1 MSRQHSFGLR
11 RLHAATAFVL
21 CTLTLSIPFSASA
34 DEFDNLFKEEA
45 AAEPAATPMPTP
57 APTPVT
63 NQTNTVQVK
72 GVADLGKLEAF
83 EDVAVIQKRFLPR
96 TQRFEFFIGP
106 TMVLNDAFFLNFG
119 GNGRFA
125 YHFSERYGVEA
136 VGTYL
141 STNERQVTTD
151 LREKRAVRTRSF
163 VTPQTYMGLDFK
175 WSPVYGKMTWMNR
188 RITPFD
194 QYFSLGLGMTGTN
207 QNTTEP
213 TLHIGTGQ
221 IFAQTKGIAW
231 RWDFSW
237 HAFQATSTV
246 EPKASAS
253 LYHNL
258 LLTFGASFYFPEA
271 SYR

>member
-1 MSRQHSFGLR
+1 MI
-11 RLHAATAFVL
+11 A
-21 CTLTLSIPFSASA
+21 LTLCNGLVTVPYSASA
-34 DEFDNLFKEEA
+34 DDFDNLFKEES
-45 AAEPAATPMPTP
+45 AEPVSTPVPTP
-57 APTPVT
+57 APTPVADRA
-63 NQTNTVQVK
+63 QPSVQVK
-72 GVADLGKLEAF
+72 NVSDLGKLEAF
-83 EDVAVIQKRFLPR
+83 DDVAVIQKRYLPR

-106 TMVLNDAFFLNFG
+106 TLVLNDAFFMNFG
-119 GNGRFA
+119 GNGRLA
-125 YHFSERYGVEA
+125 YHFSERYGIEA
-136 VGTYL
+136 NGTYL

-188 RITPFD
+188 KITPFD
-194 QYFSLGLGMTGTN
+194 QYFSLGIGMTGTN
-207 QNTTEP
+207 QNTSEA

-237 HAFQATSTV
+237 HAFQATSTL